1 LETETSELKNAM
13 DITNNRLS
21 EIDKDN
27 MWDNLT
33 RFPSHWREAM
43 EFTRDVDWAVDKSKI
58 RNICFSGMG
67 GSAIGADLITA
78 YTLNECSIPVYVNRN
93 YDIPGWVNEN
103 TLFVACSFSGNT
115 EETLSALALAHDKG
129 AQIVAVTSGGKL
141 LVEASRQGYGYVK
154 IPGGMPPRAALAYSF
169 VPLYRL
175 FEYMGYISEGAKVLD
190 ETAELL
196 EEQAA
201 YFSDVED
208 NQALNI
214 ARDIQDTLPIVYTT
228 SGLLEP
234 VGLRWRC
241 QFEENSKI
249 LSYGHTVPEMNHN
262 EIVGW
267 EQTAHLTG
275 RLSVILLEDREAHEK
290 VKQRLKIVRDLISD
304 LAVSSHLLKTTG
316 QSRLTRMFSLVQFG
330 DWVSYYLAVINEVDP
345 TPIAKIDLLKSRLA
359 EL

>member
-1 LETETSELKNAM
+1 MNLTK
-13 DITNNRLS
+13 DRLS

-27 MWDNLT
+27 MWDNLVN
-33 RFPSHWREAM
+33 FPDHWREAM
-43 EFTRDVDWAVDKSKI
+43 EFTRELDWAVNREKI

-78 YTLNECSIPVYVNRN
+78 YTMNECNIPVYVNRN

-115 EETLSALALAHDKG
+115 EETLSALNLAQDKG

-141 LVEASRQGYGYVK
+141 LVEASGEGYGYVK
-154 IPGGMPPRAALAYSF
+154 IPGGMPARAALAYSF

-175 FEYMGYISEGAKVLD
+175 FEYLGFIHEGIDALE
-190 ETAELL
+190 ETASLIQ
-196 EEQAA
+196 EQVSVL
-201 YFSDVED
+201 SDFED

-214 ARDIQDTLPIVYTT
+214 ARDLQDTLPIIYTS
-228 SGLLEP
+228 SGLMEP

-249 LSYGHTVPEMNHN
+249 LAYGHTVPEMNHN

-275 RLSVILLEDREAHEK
+275 RLSVIMLEDREAHEK
-290 VKQRLKIVRDLISD
+290 VKQRMQIVRDLVGD
-304 LAVSSHLLKTTG
+304 LTVNVTVLRTTG
-316 QSRLTRMFSLVQFG
+316 QCRLARQLSLVQFG
-330 DWVSYYLAVINEVDP
+330 DWVSLYLALINDVDP